1 MKRLAS
7 IQERRSRWFGW
18 NLDRG
23 FSGRAGRAWL
33 VMGLLGVALAV
44 VVVATP
50 ALASTFSDVN
60 SDTYDNPDYP
70 EAVGALSDLGVI
82 GGFADGTFR
91 PHDAVTRQ
99 QFAKMMVKFLGL
111 PVTGNEV
118 CPFTDVP
125 KGTDAKDPLYPD
137 KYIAVC
143 AAHGITTGKT
153 ATTFAPYNTI
163 TRAQMLS
170 MVVRAARQ
178 AGVVL
183 EEPSAAYYAGTI
195 PNSTFRNLKD
205 ATHGLNVQTAEMNNL
220 FWGIWPDQGGNWDV
234 YRNASRGEVALVLY
248 RLLQKMGPS
257 GSTTTTVQSTTTTV
271 HSTTTT
277 VPSTTTTVPSTTT
290 TTVHSTTTTTIP
302 SGTLVASDD
311 FSDPTTGWPNMP
323 SWSNGF
329 YYRYESGKYAVEI
342 QPGDEM
348 WLFATYP
355 SLDLTS
361 SRAEAD
367 LTVASGDINSGVG
380 LLLRYQDNNDFYLFE
395 IDGAGNFDSFRR
407 VQGTWTDSGWTSSSA
422 FNPMGQSNHVVFAAS
437 GNKLSAWINGTL
449 VLSVT
454 DSSLSHGSAGFYAE
468 ALGSVPIKATIDNL
482 KVWSL

>member
-1 MKRLAS
+1 MNRLES
-7 IQERRSRWFGW
+7 VLQ
-18 NLDRG
+18 
-23 FSGRAGRAWL
+23 RARRAWL
-33 VMGLLGVALAV
+33 VLGLIGVVLAV
-44 VVVATP
+44 ILVAAP
-50 ALASTFSDVN
+50 ALASTFSDVY

-99 QFAKMMVKFLGL
+99 QFAKMIVKFLGL

-125 KGTDAKDPLYPD
+125 KGTDAKDPFYPD

-153 ATTFAPYNTI
+153 PTTFAPYSTI

-183 EEPSAAYYAGTI
+183 DEPSAAYYAGTI

-220 FWGIWPDQGGNWDV
+220 FWGIWPDQGANWDV

-248 RLLQKMGPS
+248 RLLQRMGSPA
-257 GSTTTTVQSTTTTV
+257 STTTTHPST
-271 HSTTTT
+271 TTTT
-277 VPSTTTTVPSTTT
+277 VPPTTT
-290 TTVHSTTTTTIP
+290 TTVHSTTTTTAPP

-311 FSDPTTGWPNMP
+311 FSDPTSGWGNLP
-323 SWSNGF
+323 SWSSGY
-329 YYRYESGKYAVEI
+329 YYRYESGAYVVEI
-342 QPGDEM
+342 QPGSNM
-348 WLFATYP
+348 WLFSTYTT
-355 SLDLTS
+355 LDLTN

-367 LTVASGDINSGVG
+367 LTLASGDTDAGVG
-380 LLLRYQDNNDFYLFE
+380 LLLRYQDTNNFYLFE
-395 IDGAGNFDSFRR
+395 INGAGHFDSFKR
-407 VQGTWTDSGWTSSSA
+407 VLGTWADSGWASSSA
-422 FNPMGQSNHVVFAAS
+422 INPMGQSNHVVFAAS
-437 GNKLSAWINGTL
+437 GNTLSAWINGTL
-449 VLSVT
+449 VLTVT
-454 DSSLSHGSAGFYAE
+454 DSSLSHGSAGFYTE
-468 ALGSVPIKATIDNL
+468 ALGSTPVKAVIDNL
-482 KVWSL
+482 KIWSL